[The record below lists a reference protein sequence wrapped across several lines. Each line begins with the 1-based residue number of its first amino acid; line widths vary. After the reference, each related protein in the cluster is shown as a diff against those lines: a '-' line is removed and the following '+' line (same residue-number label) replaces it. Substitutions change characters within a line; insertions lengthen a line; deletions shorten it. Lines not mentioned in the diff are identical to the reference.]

1 MPRNDS
7 LFYFFNEKCG
17 LVPRRLPEAAPRRLR
32 SIISVEIECCCREW
46 PLRVTKGTKVAEN
59 LCSLDCKPIT
69 PSRGN
74 PLCVRRERSVA
85 ARAHVFL
92 TLPAKLLVMVADPQS
107 SLSGR
112 IPLDDDRN
120 RLLAAR
126 LYHCVLLS
134 AKLALSGCAVI

>member
-1 MPRNDS
+1 MVRAS
-7 LFYFFNEKCG
+7 GGRK
-17 LVPRRLPEAAPRRLR
+17 RAAL
-32 SIISVEIECCCREW
+32 SK
-46 PLRVTKGTKVAEN
+46 KGHGK
-59 LCSLDCKPIT
+59 KI
-69 PSRGN
+69 RGAAATAS
-74 PLCVRRERSVA
+74 RSVA

-120 RLLAAR
+120 RLLAVR

-134 AKLALSGCAVI
+134 AKLALSGCAVMCRHSCRNQSKHLPTSPCFPFLAGEFN

>member
-1 MPRNDS
+1 
-7 LFYFFNEKCG
+7 
-17 LVPRRLPEAAPRRLR
+17 
-32 SIISVEIECCCREW
+32 
-46 PLRVTKGTKVAEN
+46 VTKGTKVAEN

-69 PSRGN
+69 PSGGN

-134 AKLALSGCAVI
+134 AKLAPFRVCSDVPPFMPKSVETSSDVSVLPIPRG